1 MRTMALTKVIG
12 RLRKMCIMFQRTIPF
27 FQSQRKAENESEVRR
42 KAESLLQDL
51 KRKLEEEQSKRTRE
65 MNNNQQVNDKI
76 NVLEKQ
82 VLQFWHQM
90 MGL

>member
-1 MRTMALTKVIG
+1 MNHSCHKSNQEAKKHEHVFWKTTS
-12 RLRKMCIMFQRTIPF
+12 F

-51 KRKLEEEQSKRTRE
+51 KRKLEEEQNKRTRE

-82 VLQFWHQM
+82 VFQFQP
-90 MGL
+90 